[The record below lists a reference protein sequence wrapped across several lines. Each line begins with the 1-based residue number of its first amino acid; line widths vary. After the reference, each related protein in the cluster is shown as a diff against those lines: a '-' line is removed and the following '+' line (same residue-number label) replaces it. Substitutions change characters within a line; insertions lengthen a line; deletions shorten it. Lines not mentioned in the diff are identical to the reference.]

1 MTLDERIARM
11 ASARDAAE
19 VLAGTERLSSRRLL
33 ADVIDELLTI
43 LRERRADEVAAAR

>member
-1 MTLDERIARM
+1 MTLDERIERM
-11 ASARDAAE
+11 KSARDAVA